1 MASRQR
7 QSPEPHLYT
16 QNAHACRFDRP
27 SPETFK
33 PLLKLLAVSPEKFT
47 PADLENAIEHI
58 SHPQG
63 TTDAQLGS
71 WLTCIHFLGRER
83 DPEFLAQYARLT
95 RAKAVTVDLPNRTGA
110 VVCDIVGT
118 GGDGQDTFN
127 ASTAAAI
134 VASGVPGMRV
144 CKVCSSS
151 VFINIVLTW
160 ETSTD
165 LKHQRQNRVLQ
176 IS

>member
-1 MASRQR
+1 MVPRQR
-7 QSPEPHLYT
+7 WSPELHMHTKVLT
-16 QNAHACRFDRP
+16 KFDRP

-151 VFINIVLTW
+151 IFRNTV
-160 ETSTD
+160 
-165 LKHQRQNRVLQ
+165 
-176 IS
+176 